1 MMYIPIN
8 VRRSRLIRNRGAN
21 IVKFQICTKQNLI
34 YLLFDCKF
42 SFLPSCFVGRF
53 VVLFIACFVVCFV
66 AFKPSTK
73 AENIPLCFP
82 DVWKENKKTKS
93 KTILFV

>member
-1 MMYIPIN
+1 MFIPIN
-8 VRRSRLIRNRGAN
+8 VRRSRLIRNHGAN

-53 VVLFIACFVVCFV
+53 VVLFLACFVVCFV
-66 AFKPSTK
+66 AFNPSTK
-73 AENIPLCFP
+73 VSNFLCCFH
-82 DVWKENKKTKS
+82 DILGENKKTKS